1 MYDKPNLGDK
11 IRVTPSAFT
20 DPQDKS
26 SAQGEVTGTVVYIN
40 TAHRFFSV
48 EFDLN
53 GFRFRE
59 SFKFQ

>member
-40 TAHRFFSV
+40 TAHRFF
-48 EFDLN
+48 L
-53 GFRFRE
+53 
-59 SFKFQ
+59 